1 MIRDKWMMMMMF
13 IKGEWVVLAIFV
25 KRSDNTEIIRGL
37 EETTFL
43 TKKKIT
49 ADYEF
54 LFCLFW
60 KKKDK

>member
-37 EETTFL
+37 EETTF
-43 TKKKIT
+43 
-49 ADYEF
+49 
-54 LFCLFW
+54 
-60 KKKDK
+60 